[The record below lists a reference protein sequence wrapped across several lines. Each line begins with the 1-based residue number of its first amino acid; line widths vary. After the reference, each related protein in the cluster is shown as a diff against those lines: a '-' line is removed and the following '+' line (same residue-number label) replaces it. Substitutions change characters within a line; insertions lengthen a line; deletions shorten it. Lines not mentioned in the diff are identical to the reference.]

1 MFKLNLNSF
10 AIKESQTQFS
20 WGLFFNKVLR
30 KMASRTFLL
39 NDGEEIHLHIHRY
52 RHLQLP

>member
-30 KMASRTFLL
+30 KMASRIFLL
-39 NDGEEIHLHIHRY
+39 NDGEEVHLYIHHY
-52 RHLQLP
+52 RHL